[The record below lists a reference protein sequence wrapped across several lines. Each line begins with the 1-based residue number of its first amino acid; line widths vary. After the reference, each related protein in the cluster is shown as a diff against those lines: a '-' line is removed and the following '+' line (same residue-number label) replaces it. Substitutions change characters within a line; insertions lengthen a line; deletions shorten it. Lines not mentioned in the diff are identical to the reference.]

1 MIATRAT
8 VKAAEW
14 VINMTD
20 AAKKM
25 ANEIKLELLNISD
38 EDLLAWSNSIFS
50 DGFKT
55 ITEHIESEAK
65 KHRESMPF

>member
-1 MIATRAT
+1 MG
-8 VKAAEW
+8 
-14 VINMTD
+14 D

-65 KHRESMPF
+65 KHRESIPF